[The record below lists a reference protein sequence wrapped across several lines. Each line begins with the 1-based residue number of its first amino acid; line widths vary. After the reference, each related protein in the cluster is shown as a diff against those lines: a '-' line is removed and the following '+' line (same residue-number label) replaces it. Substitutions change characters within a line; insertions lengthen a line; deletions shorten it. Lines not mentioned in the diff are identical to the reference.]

1 MAVPKTAAEPTPNPL
16 DAARAQLEAASERL
30 NLDGGLRR
38 VLATCK
44 RELVTNFPVQ
54 MDDGSVRVFTGY
66 RVQHNVARGP
76 PKGGSRSHPAV
87 SPDEVRALPMW
98 VTCT

>member
-44 RELVTNFPVQ
+44 RERVTNFPVQ
-54 MDDGSVRVFTGY
+54 MDDGSASGSPLGRD
-66 RVQHNVARGP
+66 RGP
-76 PKGGSRSHPAV
+76 RCAGPGSR
-87 SPDEVRALPMW
+87 
-98 VTCT
+98 